1 MYFVEEFAMWFKLL
15 INNENTLLIED
26 SIETAANQI
35 NFGLENYQKFKV
47 DYKRFRESFDKYNKP
62 KLKKFLLTFIENKD
76 SSENDFWYLDDL
88 ILD

>member
-1 MYFVEEFAMWFKLL
+1 MSKNLQCGLNYLF
-15 INNENTLLIED
+15 NNENTLLIKD
-26 SIETAANQI
+26 SSETAANQI
-35 NFGLENYQKFKV
+35 NFGLENYQNLKLIIK
-47 DYKRFRESFDKYNKP
+47 FRESFDKYNKP